1 MRFVVGF
8 LDMGMFF
15 FEDFGNLGIYGSCR
29 PVLSALPCWGESVCS
44 VAQVHFLCL
53 YYN

>member
-1 MRFVVGF
+1 VGF

-29 PVLSALPCWGESVCS
+29 PVLFALPCWGESVCS